1 MLLELLKPSEE
12 AFEVSKVRLY
22 VLPDEFILDVLYK
35 TFASSVKSACVGILL
50 TPPHCFTAPAQ

>member
-1 MLLELLKPSEE
+1 MKPSEE
-12 AFEVSKVRLY
+12 ALEVSKVIPD
-22 VLPDEFILDVLYK
+22 VVPDEFILDVLYK